1 MIKVPGFYTQR
12 RKETATAPPPT
23 MSKPPVVVVRIGKP
37 LSEIIRPKKDS
48 PVNTQ

>member
-12 RKETATAPPPT
+12 GKETATAAPPT
-23 MSKPPVVVVRIGKP
+23 SSKPLVVVVRTGKP